1 MLAASRH
8 LFEFACALPGA
19 LLLAAMARAATK
31 PVMIVAAA
39 GCNFSL

>member
-8 LFEFACALPGA
+8 LFEFACALRGA
-19 LLLAAMARAATK
+19 LFVAAMARAATK
-31 PVMIVAAA
+31 PAMIVAAT